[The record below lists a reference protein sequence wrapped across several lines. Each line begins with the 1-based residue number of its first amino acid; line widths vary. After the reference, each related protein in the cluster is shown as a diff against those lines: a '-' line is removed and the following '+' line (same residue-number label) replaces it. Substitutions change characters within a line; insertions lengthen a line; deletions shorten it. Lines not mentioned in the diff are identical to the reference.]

1 MNILAFESS
10 CDETAAAVVRD
21 GRTVLADAIASQVE
35 MHTIYGGVVPEIAS
49 RKHLEAIYG
58 LADQALEQAGVTRK
72 DIDAVACT
80 YAPGLIGA
88 VLVGVNFAKS
98 AAYGLGVPLIPVH
111 HVRGHIAANYITH
124 PDLEPPFLCL
134 CVSGGNTLIVDV
146 QDYTKMELLGA
157 TRDDA
162 AGECFDKVA
171 RVLGIS
177 SSALHQKLNDE
188 SDFKVSEADR
198 LSAMLGLTMEQRDAC
213 FFGPGTRM
221 CQRKGA
227 A

>member
-1 MNILAFESS
+1 MFCREHIRKVLKNQRFS
-10 CDETAAAVVRD
+10 RD
-21 GRTVLADAIASQVE
+21 FG
-35 MHTIYGGVVPEIAS
+35 
-49 RKHLEAIYG
+49 K
-58 LADQALEQAGVTRK
+58 
-72 DIDAVACT
+72 
-80 YAPGLIGA
+80 
-88 VLVGVNFAKS
+88 
-98 AAYGLGVPLIPVH
+98 
-111 HVRGHIAANYITH
+111 
-124 PDLEPPFLCL
+124 
-134 CVSGGNTLIVDV
+134 IVDKKSTSNYNTTK
-146 QDYTKMELLGA
+146 DCETTRRDPDERRTFDDKYTQIRAYIESQGLKLGH
-157 TRDDA
+157 
-162 AGECFDKVA
+162 VA

>member
-1 MNILAFESS
+1 MFCREYIRKVLKNQRFS
-10 CDETAAAVVRD
+10 RD
-21 GRTVLADAIASQVE
+21 FG
-35 MHTIYGGVVPEIAS
+35 
-49 RKHLEAIYG
+49 K
-58 LADQALEQAGVTRK
+58 
-72 DIDAVACT
+72 
-80 YAPGLIGA
+80 
-88 VLVGVNFAKS
+88 
-98 AAYGLGVPLIPVH
+98 
-111 HVRGHIAANYITH
+111 
-124 PDLEPPFLCL
+124 
-134 CVSGGNTLIVDV
+134 IVDKKSTSN
-146 QDYTKMELLGA
+146 YNTTKDCETTRRDPDERRTFTTQIRAYIESQGLKLGH
-157 TRDDA
+157 
-162 AGECFDKVA
+162 VA